1 MTGLKE
7 QIEMRRE
14 GKFLTHHEPVSYSNI
29 SKIIKKSHSQTKLK
43 VDKNSF
49 SVKEAVMIYESLGFK
64 PTEDYNTFKYLFS
77 EIE

>member
-29 SKIIKKSHSQTKLK
+29 SKIIKKSHS
-43 VDKNSF
+43 
-49 SVKEAVMIYESLGFK
+49 
-64 PTEDYNTFKYLFS
+64 
-77 EIE
+77 